1 MASRE
6 WAVGVPLACLQ
17 HVNGIHESGYTGMW
31 GVSLKQWGLCTLALG
46 HGVSLGLSVLSVFFT
61 WGQVYSAQALGD
73 LSSPLLDFHPQLFWH
88 IRTPTAPTPVT
99 AADAVYTSDS
109 QTTYIT
115 TPITDN
121 PPHTH
126 SQTHT

>member
-1 MASRE
+1 M
-6 WAVGVPLACLQ
+6 GVPLACLQ
-17 HVNGIHESGYTGMW
+17 HVNGIHESGYTSMW

-46 HGVSLGLSVLSVFFT
+46 HGVCLRLSVLSIFFT
-61 WGQVYSAQALGD
+61 WGQVYSAQALGVSHLPFLIFI
-73 LSSPLLDFHPQLFWH
+73 LSSSG
-88 IRTPTAPTPVT
+88 TYAAPPPPPPAT

-109 QTTYIT
+109 QTTYIA